1 MVSGEP
7 TSQKAL
13 FRKVALAVL
22 AVVGLARLGLSLSGV
37 PDGVVRW
44 LSMNVVAWLA
54 AFAWGVVA
62 RRSGGGYRRL
72 LPFAFAQALVF
83 HGIAVLGIL
92 LTIAGLPNIY
102 GAPEYSGPAA
112 PNQWLH
118 AAAHLTVGMLA
129 VTLLWWGAACLSAF
143 VARKLARATPPA

>member
-1 MVSGEP
+1 MRA
-7 TSQKAL
+7 QA
-13 FRKVALAVL
+13 
-22 AVVGLARLGLSLSGV
+22 GLSGPGV

-72 LPFAFAQALVF
+72 LPFAFSQALVF

-92 LTIAGLPNIY
+92 LTIAGRHE
-102 GAPEYSGPAA
+102 AR
-112 PNQWLH
+112 
-118 AAAHLTVGMLA
+118 A
-129 VTLLWWGAACLSAF
+129 VAKLDE
-143 VARKLARATPPA
+143 LARLFDRFG